1 LATRK
6 KGIEMLMQ
14 SMTTAVTALLLLA
27 AHAFAAGDPEFRVE
41 EREIV
46 ATQSQRDALGLSW
59 FPDGNVGM
67 VQGDSDV
74 WLYAANGSNPVRVA
88 GARGQPLHKVQRVT
102 INSKN
107 KNFQYLAGGP
117 LYRDPDSG
125 RLFLFYHAEIHRRSD
140 RDFYSLLGLAI
151 QGDTDGLA
159 FNDLGPIYTANV
171 PNESAKTSVELC
183 GSPYVIRDG
192 YFYIYSRDVMQGVLP
207 KQVNLSVAR
216 AKVADVVRAGLAGQN
231 VGWRKFHEGSFAE
244 PSLGGRS
251 TALEKGNPNVRWMDV
266 SYNNVLRKYIMI
278 VAANT
283 TPRQVTMFVAWSD
296 DGITWSD
303 RRTFANDPG
312 ECFYPSI
319 LGFGEG
325 QRQTGA
331 EFYVYYTSSA
341 TGSFERWNDAV
352 IARRKVTVSRR

>member
-1 LATRK
+1 
-6 KGIEMLMQ
+6 MLMQ
-14 SMTTAVTALLLLA
+14 STLIPVMALLLMA
-27 AHAFAAGDPEFRVE
+27 AHAFAADEPEFKVE

-46 ATQSQRDALGLSW
+46 ATKSQRDALGLNW
-59 FPDGNVGM
+59 FPDGNIGMLQVGTEFL
-67 VQGDSDV
+67 
-74 WLYAANGSNPVRVA
+74 LYAANGQNPVRVA
-88 GARGQPLHKVQRVT
+88 GAKGQPLQKVHRVT
-102 INSKN
+102 INSPN
-107 KNFQYLAGGP
+107 KHLRYLAGGP

-151 QGDTDGLA
+151 QSDADGLA

-171 PNESAKTSVELC
+171 SNENAESIVELC
-183 GSPYVIRDG
+183 GAPYVIRDG
-192 YFYIYSRDVMQGVLP
+192 YFYIYSRDVMQGAIP

-231 VGWRKFHEGSFAE
+231 VDWKKFHKGSFSE
-244 PSLGGRS
+244 PGLGGRS

-266 SYNNVLRKYIMI
+266 SYNTVLRKHIMI

-283 TPRQVTMFVAWSD
+283 TPRQVTMFVAWSH
-296 DGITWSD
+296 DGIIWSD
-303 RRTFANDPG
+303 RRKFADDDG

-319 LGFGEG
+319 LGFGED

-341 TGSFERWNDAV
+341 KGSFERWGDAV